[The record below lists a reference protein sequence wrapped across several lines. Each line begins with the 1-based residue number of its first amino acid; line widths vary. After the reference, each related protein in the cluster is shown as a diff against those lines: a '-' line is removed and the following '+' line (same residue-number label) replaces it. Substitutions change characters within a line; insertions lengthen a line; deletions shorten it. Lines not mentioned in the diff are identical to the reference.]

1 MKSKRIPQSG
11 NLIILFFTIVVVMI
25 GFGIVFPILPFYLE
39 SFGGGGREMGF
50 VISIYALLQFVFSPF
65 FGTISERYGRKPLLV
80 IGVFGTA
87 VSHFM
92 FAVAQSLWVVYLAR
106 ALAGILSA
114 VTLPTGMAY
123 VSDSTTEEKR
133 GSAMGYLSG
142 GMGVGVVLGPG
153 LGGLLGSSSVTLPFY
168 IAAGL
173 SLIAFILIVVF
184 LPESLPKEIRLNGKR
199 GRAPQIREMYE
210 ALTSPIGILLF
221 VAFLLSF
228 SLTNLETVFGLFS
241 LARYGFGAGEVGVVL
256 MIAGVI
262 YAVIPT
268 VFMGPLTKRFGDL
281 SVMRGALWANAIGFA
296 LMLLP
301 VNMFGIIL
309 VAIVLVGGNALL
321 RPATTSLI
329 SKSTNTGQGLAM
341 GLINSFNSL
350 GRIVGPILA
359 GYFFDIDI
367 NLPFISGAVI
377 LFVGYL
383 VTLFGLKSNKANAT
397 SKGEILL
404 PLSNSKYH
412 SE

>member
-1 MKSKRIPQSG
+1 MESHQVQRSG
-11 NLIILFFTIVVVMI
+11 NLVILFFTVVVVMI

-50 VISIYALLQFVFSPF
+50 IVSIYAFMQFIFSPF
-65 FGTISERYGRKPLLV
+65 FGTISERYGRKPLLI

-87 VSHFM
+87 LTHFL
-92 FAVAQSLWVVYLAR
+92 FAVAHSLWVVYFAR
-106 ALAGILSA
+106 ALAGMLSA

-123 VSDSTTEEKR
+123 VSDSTSVEKR
-133 GSAMGYLSG
+133 GTAMGYLSG

-153 LGGLLGSSSVTLPFY
+153 IGGLLGTHSYTTPFY

-173 SLIAFILIVVF
+173 TMVALILIVF
-184 LPESLPKEIRLNGKR
+184 YLPESLPKEIRLNGKR
-199 GRAPQIREMYE
+199 GRAPQAREMYE
-210 ALTSPIGILLF
+210 ALLSPIGILLL
-221 VAFLLSF
+221 VALLLSF
-228 SLTNLETVFGLFS
+228 SLTNLETVFGLF
-241 LARYGFGAGEVGVVL
+241 AAERYGFDAGKVGIVL
-256 MIAGVI
+256 MVAGVI
-262 YAVIPT
+262 YAIVPT
-268 VFMGPLTKRFGDL
+268 VLMGPLTKRFGDL

-301 VNMFGIIL
+301 VDMMGILL

-329 SKSTNTGQGLAM
+329 SKRTTVGQGLVM

-350 GRIVGPILA
+350 GRIIGPILA

-367 NLPFISGAVI
+367 NLPFISGAVF

-383 VTLFGLKSNKANAT
+383 ISLFGLKPHKKNGVA
-397 SKGEILL
+397 
-404 PLSNSKYH
+404 
-412 SE
+412 

>member
-1 MKSKRIPQSG
+1 MKSQRVQRSG
-11 NLIILFFTIVVVMI
+11 NLVILFFTIVVVMI
-25 GFGIVFPILPFYLE
+25 GFGIIFPILPFYLD

-50 VISIYALLQFVFSPF
+50 IVSIYALLQFVFSPF

-87 VSHFM
+87 ITHLM
-92 FAVAQSLWVVYLAR
+92 FAVAHSLWIVYIAR

-133 GSAMGYLSG
+133 GTAMGYLSG

-153 LGGLLGSSSVTLPFY
+153 LGGLLGSNSVRLPFY

-173 SLIAFILIVVF
+173 TLIALILIVLY

-199 GRAPQIREMYE
+199 GRAPQVKEMYE
-210 ALTSPIGILLF
+210 ALLSPIGILLL

-228 SLTNLETVFGLFS
+228 SLTNLETVFGLFT
-241 LARYGFGAGEVGVVL
+241 LARYGFDAGQMGVVL

-262 YAVIPT
+262 YAIIPA
-268 VFMGPLTKRFGDL
+268 VLMGPLSKRFGDL
-281 SVMRGALWANAIGFA
+281 VVMRGALWANAIGFA

-301 VNMFGIIL
+301 VNMMGILL
-309 VAIVLVGGNALL
+309 VATVLVGGNALL

-329 SKSTNTGQGLAM
+329 SKRTTVGQGLVM

-350 GRIVGPILA
+350 GRIIGPILA
-359 GYFFDIDI
+359 GYFFDINI
-367 NLPFISGAVI
+367 NLPFISSALI

-383 VTLFGLKSNKANAT
+383 ISLFGIRPDKA
-397 SKGEILL
+397 SGI
-404 PLSNSKYH
+404 S
-412 SE
+412 